1 MEKLLESSN
10 YPGYAILGIFLL
22 GLVFTG
28 GLLFL
33 LWAGKIDIKLLG
45 EFLKITPK
53 S

>member
-1 MEKLLESSN
+1 MEKLSEFLN
-10 YPGYAILGIFLL
+10 YPSYAMLGAFLL

-28 GLLFL
+28 GILFL